1 MHSICRPRKNT
12 KQKDIYHKISFAVL
26 SCSSGLHSC
35 NNILTLSML
44 QLVDVSWQQLKKKQ
58 CYNKNDKFQNVVDV
72 FLPLE
77 YLCVYFAFF
86 VASCYLNVK

>member
-44 QLVDVSWQQLKKKQ
+44 QLMDVSWQQLKKKQ
-58 CYNKNDKFQNVVDV
+58 CNNKNEILFCEASDKFQNVVDV
-72 FLPLE
+72 
-77 YLCVYFAFF
+77 CVFTSPSLLHL
-86 VASCYLNVK
+86 VI

>member
-58 CYNKNDKFQNVVDV
+58 CYNKSEIQSLLCEASDKF
-72 FLPLE
+72 
-77 YLCVYFAFF
+77 
-86 VASCYLNVK
+86 

>member
-58 CYNKNDKFQNVVDV
+58 CYNKNEIQSEASDNFQNVVDV
-72 FLPLE
+72 F
-77 YLCVYFAFF
+77 
-86 VASCYLNVK
+86 SSRM

>member
-44 QLVDVSWQQLKKKQ
+44 QLMDVSWQQLKRNNAITKMNFK
-58 CYNKNDKFQNVVDV
+58 V
-72 FLPLE
+72 
-77 YLCVYFAFF
+77 
-86 VASCYLNVK
+86 